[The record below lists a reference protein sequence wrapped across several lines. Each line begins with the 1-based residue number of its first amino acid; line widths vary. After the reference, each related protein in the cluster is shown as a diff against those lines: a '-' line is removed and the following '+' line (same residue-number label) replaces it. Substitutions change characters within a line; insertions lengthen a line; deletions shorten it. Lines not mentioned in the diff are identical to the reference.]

1 MHNKNERKLT
11 REKNRIF
18 HNKVKELFRRYK
30 IHPQEKGVEKKRKIL
45 HTISL
50 TTAFMWQ
57 TKSLECKNKRIYF
70 TDDKEKVSTL
80 LGDNRF

>member
-1 MHNKNERKLT
+1 M
-11 REKNRIF
+11 IF
-18 HNKVKELFRRYK
+18 HSKVKELFRRYK
-30 IHPQEKGVEKKRKIL
+30 IHPQEKGVEKRKIL

-57 TKSLECKNKRIYF
+57 TKSLECKNKKIYF
-70 TDDKEKVSTL
+70 INDKDKVSTL